1 MRRTI
6 AAARLASALGLALVT
21 VGAAG
26 QTRSTKLGLS
36 VGLTTS
42 TLNRSALVIAPSA
55 RVILGDD
62 GVTADSLSVEG
73 LFRSFHLLAG
83 PSNW

>member
-21 VGAAG
+21 VGAG

-55 RVILGDD
+55 RVILDD